1 MHLTYFIYVK
11 THTAVKFLTC
21 LATKHCAL
29 TEQANQQV
37 YMFRPAEWH
46 TLACSAQPALPL
58 YGTEDWRGGNE

>member
-11 THTAVKFLTC
+11 IRTAVKFLTC

-37 YMFRPAEWH
+37 YVQTSRMAH
-46 TLACSAQPALPL
+46 TGQQCAAGPSLVRNRRL
-58 YGTEDWRGGNE
+58 ERGQ